1 MGEGKRLLNV
11 GIMLEEGARGKGLG
25 KAVTGAMVE
34 VAWMMGGR
42 VGVRTMKVNAG
53 MRVVMRGLGVE
64 EKVEDV
70 VMERRWL
77 VTEIVYEVE
86 KGKWEGL
93 GFCLEFGEE
102 VKGGV

>member
-42 VGVRTMKVNAG
+42 VGVRTMKANAG
-53 MRVVMRGLGVE
+53 MRGVMRGPGVE

-70 VMERRWL
+70 VMDGRGL
-77 VTEIVYEVE
+77 VAEIVYEVE